1 MSLFQFGF
9 SRRSGDVGEK
19 EVEGEK
25 EVDKRQTDRSTSD
38 IAKSKERY
46 EEKRKMLGR
55 GFRKEWKEEYTWLEY
70 NEEEGKMYCRVC
82 KDFPNIADKSSSFFT
97 GNNSFHVGNVKG
109 HDQSRRHVRCEEAKK
124 AREVPE
130 ATPIH
135 KGIRNLNQQT
145 LDKLEKLFNTAY
157 YLAKS
162 GRPFSDFNQLC
173 ILQVKNGVSLGETYL
188 NDKRCREFI
197 EAIAEV
203 MKRDQK
209 EAMNSAQPRFFTLM
223 ADSGTDTSNKDLEI
237 IYVRMLCD
245 GEPINK
251 FLTIAE
257 LPNGTADGVIESFE
271 RAMGKVGVNNWKNA
285 LVSLGSDGASVY
297 TGVRNGVVAKLR
309 QSIPWL
315 LGIHCIAHNLELAI
329 LDGLKEDHL
338 LSSVKEML
346 QSIYKHYHYSP
357 KALRELKELAET
369 MEEKIQ
375 KPGNLK
381 GTRWVPH
388 LHRALKVFLK
398 DYKIIYGHFNNTVGA
413 ATSSTEMQGRAKKI
427 LKQQEK
433 FKTVLFANF
442 MVDVLDCLS
451 KLSSLFQ
458 KDAITLTAAKD
469 GLDNTILQLTAM
481 IARPGP
487 CLQEAVQSIG
497 DGNDY
502 QGITLKRGEQDL
514 IQFNNTTKPQVI
526 NCINAY
532 LEQRFENIKGSDQTL
547 LAMSVFDITLW
558 PDDRMAL
565 ATYGEDKIHH
575 LVEHFRLL
583 LDKND
588 FKFDAV
594 LQEWSGLKTCICNN
608 YLDLNP
614 QALWKRVFTY
624 HSNRFPNVL
633 MLVEI
638 TLILPLSTACC
649 ERGFSVMGKIKSDW
663 RSCLSVEVLDCLM
676 RIRIEGPTVAE
687 FDPQPG
693 LNFWWSSGS
702 RMRRPTFND

>member
-1 MSLFQFGF
+1 M
-9 SRRSGDVGEK
+9 
-19 EVEGEK
+19 
-25 EVDKRQTDRSTSD
+25 
-38 IAKSKERY
+38 
-46 EEKRKMLGR
+46 
-55 GFRKEWKEEYTWLEY
+55 
-70 NEEEGKMYCRVC
+70 
-82 KDFPNIADKSSSFFT
+82 
-97 GNNSFHVGNVKG
+97 
-109 HDQSRRHVRCEEAKK
+109 
-124 AREVPE
+124 
-130 ATPIH
+130 
-135 KGIRNLNQQT
+135 
-145 LDKLEKLFNTAY
+145 
-157 YLAKS
+157 
-162 GRPFSDFNQLC
+162 
-173 ILQVKNGVSLGETYL
+173 
-188 NDKRCREFI
+188 
-197 EAIAEV
+197 AIV
-203 MKRDQK
+203 
-209 EAMNSAQPRFFTLM
+209 
-223 ADSGTDTSNKDLEI
+223 
-237 IYVRMLCD
+237 
-245 GEPINK
+245 
-251 FLTIAE
+251 
-257 LPNGTADGVIESFE
+257 
-271 RAMGKVGVNNWKNA
+271 
-285 LVSLGSDGASVY
+285 
-297 TGVRNGVVAKLR
+297 
-309 QSIPWL
+309 
-315 LGIHCIAHNLELAI
+315 
-329 LDGLKEDHL
+329 DGLKKDHL

-357 KALRELKELAET
+357 KALRELKELAEA

-398 DYKIIYGHFNNTVGA
+398 DYKIIYGHFNNNLGA

-469 GLDNTILQLTAM
+469 GLDNTILTAM

-487 CLQEAVQSIG
+487 FLQEAVQSIG

-514 IQFNNTTKPQVI
+514 ILFNKTTKPWVI
-526 NCINAY
+526 NCINTY
-532 LEQRFENIKGSDQTL
+532 LEQRFENIKGSNQTL

-565 ATYGEDKIHH
+565 ATYGEDKIRH
-575 LVEHFRLL
+575 LVEHFRPL
-583 LDKND
+583 LDKNN

-594 LQEWSGLKTCICNN
+594 LEEWSGLKTCICSN

-614 QALWKRVFTY
+614 EALWKRVFTH

-633 MLVEI
+633 ILPEI

-676 RIRIEGPTVAE
+676 RIRIEGPTTAE
-687 FDPQPG
+687 F
-693 LNFWWSSGS
+693 LVVKWI
-702 RMRRPTFND
+702 